1 MEPKWEICEGSLEMR
16 KLRSGRDLSEIAL
29 EDIKVKHLLG
39 RRARVRILVSWL
51 PIWSS
56 SACVHT
62 LIRISK
68 HCVNVHSGPN
78 VVLPSRY
85 KCG

>member
-1 MEPKWEICEGSLEMR
+1 MEPKWEICKGSLEMR

-51 PIWSS
+51 PIW
-56 SACVHT
+56 
-62 LIRISK
+62 
-68 HCVNVHSGPN
+68 
-78 VVLPSRY
+78 
-85 KCG
+85 